1 MKGSKYL
8 ATIDGALHKSR
19 ILVVAFGISMAFNV
33 LSWIAWYNAKSHTQ
47 TVILP
52 TDGEG
57 VTIGNG
63 QADPRYL
70 RRMARYIT
78 NMTGTW
84 SAATAR
90 QQFQELATIFAPEKV
105 TAAATYFDGIATDIE
120 RYPSISSQVTF
131 AGSDPLKFTKTMLQV
146 RAQKER
152 LVNGM
157 VTERNQIYYCLSYR
171 IEDSRFWLVNIA
183 EKEGNSV
190 DPCMPKVDAEGRPVA
205 DKPAQAAGTA
215 AAPKQ

>member
-1 MKGSKYL
+1 
-8 ATIDGALHKSR
+8 
-19 ILVVAFGISMAFNV
+19 
-33 LSWIAWYNAKSHTQ
+33 
-47 TVILP
+47 
-52 TDGEG
+52 
-57 VTIGNG
+57 
-63 QADPRYL
+63 
-70 RRMARYIT
+70 
-78 NMTGTW
+78 
-84 SAATAR
+84 
-90 QQFQELATIFAPEKV
+90 
-105 TAAATYFDGIATDIE
+105 
-120 RYPSISSQVTF
+120 
-131 AGSDPLKFTKTMLQV
+131 MLQV

-205 DKPAQAAGTA
+205 DKPAQAAGAA